1 MMLVALVVVVGVA
14 QMVEVEG
21 STITL
26 LGAIYGAEGMF
37 CDSFYA
43 VEKECQG
50 AVSCKIPVGNAS
62 VCLHYGTPNPKPI
75 NVMHVNWMCG
85 SQFLSANL
93 DQGLGD
99 ELVIRCPQDERVEVV
114 KKKPVFAK
122 SPVVFEEE
130 KEKTT
135 AGSIFV
141 LGVVIGSENIFC
153 DAYFKS
159 APICQGKTEC
169 TLPIDASLCSI
180 GHPNPDETYNYMHI
194 MFSCGSN
201 FGRLSVKPPSL
212 VPTYRSS
219 VVHCD

>member
-1 MMLVALVVVVGVA
+1 MGSFVFLLFCAMRTGLKMMLVALVVVVGVA

-50 AVSCKIPVGNAS
+50 AVSCGIPVGNAS
-62 VCLHYGTPNPKPI
+62 VCLKYGHPNPNPI

-114 KKKPVFAK
+114 EEVPAFSK
-122 SPVVFEEE
+122 SPIIFEKKEE
-130 KEKTT
+130 TT
-135 AGSIFV
+135 AGAISV
-141 LGVVIGSENIFC
+141 L
-153 DAYFKS
+153 
-159 APICQGKTEC
+159 
-169 TLPIDASLCSI
+169 
-180 GHPNPDETYNYMHI
+180 
-194 MFSCGSN
+194 
-201 FGRLSVKPPSL
+201 
-212 VPTYRSS
+212 
-219 VVHCD
+219 